1 MKEHVK
7 IMYTQIMKIK
17 PFDTPD
23 PEDGLSSSFFLV
35 FVPSPEDGLSSSFFL
50 VFAPSSFF
58 FGITSFVFF
67 SPIPIAVPPLS
78 SLFASFFFPSSD

>member
-35 FVPSPEDGLSSSFFL
+35 FVPS
-50 VFAPSSFF
+50 SFF
-58 FGITSFVFF
+58 FGIPSFVFF

>member
-17 PFDTPD
+17 PFDTP
-23 PEDGLSSSFFLV
+23 EDGLSSSFFLV
-35 FVPSPEDGLSSSFFL
+35 FVPS
-50 VFAPSSFF
+50 SFF
-58 FGITSFVFF
+58 FGIP